1 MAGRICI
8 FLLRNSLTAAL
19 AGLLF
24 AVGAVRANDL
34 MEHDNGSVIEPE
46 LQRRTITEA
55 DIDSEDFEAG
65 AYAGVMSIEDFGTN
79 FVYGVRASYHITED
93 FFVEAA
99 YGRTEANETS
109 YETLS
114 GGAKLLTD
122 SERKFDYYNISLG
135 YNLFPGE
142 AFIGGGHAF
151 NTALYVIAGVGNT
164 EFADDSHFTVNGGAG
179 YRFLLTDWMALHVDV
194 RDYIF
199 KSDLFGNDKTTN
211 NLEFTGG
218 LTFFF

>member
-79 FVYGVRASYHITED
+79 FVYGVRAAYHITED

>member
-1 MAGRICI
+1 MAGRIGI
-8 FLLRNSLTAAL
+8 FLLRHALPAAL

-24 AVGAVRANDL
+24 AVGAARADDVIG
-34 MEHDNGSVIEPE
+34 HDGESVIEPE
-46 LQRRTITEA
+46 LERRTITEA

-65 AYAGVMSIEDFGTN
+65 AYAGVLSIEDFGTN
-79 FVYGVRASYHITED
+79 FVYGVRAAYHITED
-93 FFVEAA
+93 FFAEAA
-99 YGRTEANETS
+99 YGRSEADETS

-122 SERKFDYYNISLG
+122 SQRRFDYYNISLG

-142 AFIGGGHAF
+142 AFIGGRHAF
-151 NTALYVIAGVGNT
+151 NTALYVISGVGNT
-164 EFADDSHFTVNGGAG
+164 EFADDSHFTVNVGAG

-199 KSDLFGNDKTTN
+199 KSDLLGNDKTTN

>member
-24 AVGAVRANDL
+24 TVGAVRANDL
-34 MEHDNGSVIEPE
+34 IEHDSESVIEPE

-79 FVYGVRASYHITED
+79 FVYGVRAAYHITED

-99 YGRTEANETS
+99 YGRTQANETS

-122 SERKFDYYNISLG
+122 SERQFDYYNISLG